1 MNGLRLIWII
11 SRHFKKKER
20 MKNLIETIT
29 QEITIKVQQHIKID
43 KLLTKVEGIQYDK
56 QLEEAKVKINQG
68 RTILIKWEKEY
79 NATKKKI
86 EDECNDRWVSKPKAI

>member
-29 QEITIKVQQHIKID
+29 QEITIKVQNHIKID
-43 KLLTKVEGIQYDK
+43 ELLT
-56 QLEEAKVKINQG
+56 
-68 RTILIKWEKEY
+68 
-79 NATKKKI
+79 
-86 EDECNDRWVSKPKAI
+86 

>member
-29 QEITIKVQQHIKID
+29 QEITIKVQNHIKID
-43 KLLTKVEGIQYDK
+43 ELLTQKEGVQFWK
-56 QLEEAKVKINQG
+56 QLEEAKMKI
-68 RTILIKWEKEY
+68 
-79 NATKKKI
+79 
-86 EDECNDRWVSKPKAI
+86 S